1 MAMTNSEN
9 LQKVLQYI
17 IFIANKNESS
27 KNNQLK
33 KGSHGPE
40 NELESIIDMR
50 ILDMLR
56 LLEEYMPSSKL

>member
-1 MAMTNSEN
+1 MTNSEN

-33 KGSHGPE
+33 KGPHGPE